1 MPAQSLM
8 AELRERARNLGAGE
22 IAALPL
28 KSFARWVDECAERAR
43 LGFDCSD
50 WADLQADPLLLLPSA
65 RSIIVGYLVYEMD
78 GPPGAE
84 TLFGWIHPAYHV
96 WAPSRRIAKTLASA
110 LEEKGFRTVANPAL
124 PEKAAIASSSLTKY
138 RRNGTVGLEDSATAI
153 LPFTL
158 ITEAELQTGDEAPDM
173 AAGLSL
179 ADSCT
184 SCSSC
189 LATCRTSALQS
200 TARVDPAFCVTFYNE
215 QEDWIP
221 TPIRSAMAN
230 RLVGCER
237 CQLGCFR
244 DKKLSRPEDSL
255 LYLPDIVKEDKDRFI
270 HRNKSIYKK
279 YGVGWKTREGLIRA
293 AIIGLGC
300 SGRKD
305 VAVILAELLADSSPI
320 IRGHAAWA
328 IGNLGAREFRDD
340 LQRLFS
346 QEADELVVKELKD
359 ALRKIS

>member
-8 AELRERARNLGAGE
+8 AKLRERARSLGAGE
-22 IAALPL
+22 IVALPIR
-28 KSFARWVDECAERAR
+28 SFARWVDEGAERAR

-50 WADLQADPLLLLPSA
+50 WADLVADPFRLLPSA
-65 RSIIVGYLVYEMD
+65 RSIIVGYLTYEMD
-78 GPPGAE
+78 GPPATG
-84 TLFGWIHPAYHV
+84 TLFGWIHPAYRV

-110 LEEKGFRTVANPAL
+110 LEENGFRTVANPAL
-124 PEKAAIASSSLTKY
+124 PEKSALARSSLAKY
-138 RRNGTVGLEDSATAI
+138 RRNGTVGLEDSAMAI
-153 LPFTL
+153 LPFSL

-173 AAGLSL
+173 ADGLSL
-179 ADSCT
+179 ADSCA

-189 LATCRTSALQS
+189 LATCKTSALRS

-221 TPIRSAMAN
+221 APIRSAMAN

-244 DKKLSRPEDSL
+244 DKKLSRPEDPL
-255 LYLPDIVKEDKDRFI
+255 LYLPDIVKEDKDHFV
-270 HRNKSIYKK
+270 HRNKLIYKK
-279 YGVGWKTREGLIRA
+279 YGVGWKTRDGLIRA

-305 VAVILAELLADSSPI
+305 AVALLKGLLDDASPI
-320 IRGHAAWA
+320 VRGHAAWA
-328 IGNLGAREFRDD
+328 IGNLGAGEFRMT
-340 LQRLFS
+340 
-346 QEADELVVKELKD
+346 
-359 ALRKIS
+359 